1 MFIWQKRNSKR
12 CRATC
17 KQGHYYAS
25 HIVIVKF
32 CQNKVVDVFTG
43 WTCNSI
49 YDMANWLLH
58 VSQIFVLDS
67 NWLSSK
73 TRTVFSN
80 LDSGSRMSLCNYIYL
95 HKWYA
100 LYSRSNIWTNL
111 QFFELVCIKGKAWFV
126 LLIQHWE

>member
-12 CRATC
+12 CWATC
-17 KQGHYYAS
+17 KHGHYYAS

-73 TRTVFSN
+73 THTEFLIFIYINIMTYILEVTYELICN
-80 LDSGSRMSLCNYIYL
+80 LTEKQSFICIVNTTLRIKYD
-95 HKWYA
+95 HKSKY
-100 LYSRSNIWTNL
+100 N
-111 QFFELVCIKGKAWFV
+111 FC
-126 LLIQHWE
+126 

>member
-25 HIVIVKF
+25 HIAIVKF
-32 CQNKVVDVFTG
+32 SQNKVVDVFTG

-73 TRTVFSN
+73 IHTEF
-80 LDSGSRMSLCNYIYL
+80 LIFNYINDMHYIL
-95 HKWYA
+95 EVTYELIVRRKSFICIVSTV
-100 LYSRSNIWTNL
+100 LKIINQNI
-111 QFFELVCIKGKAWFV
+111 IFV
-126 LLIQHWE
+126 NSSVL